1 MSVDVFVSGRLE
13 LYLRLFRTDKQTAL
27 STAFSFQMETY
38 HQFEPKIASLTR
50 DLWEIRNDAARSSLD
65 FKSILITIGLTNE
78 LLDNFRIFE
87 HNYLMTNALN
97 EREGILV
104 ALVVVLTD
112 QIVEICTLRWKLPHI
127 RSIYLGQFY
136 SLTIRDKDV
145 PKSYAIEDYKS
156 KPHSQELNLVD
167 YKVSKNKPKN
177 DMVWNEDAVGEIDFV
192 PQASSSVAK
201 IASNLSPRIDRAVQ
215 KKSKKTSFSPAVTR
229 MLNDAYRQNRFLV
242 GSYLD
247 ELERN
252 AGISKKQIRDW
263 FANKRKRDK

>member
-1 MSVDVFVSGRLE
+1 M
-13 LYLRLFRTDKQTAL
+13 K
-27 STAFSFQMETY
+27 TY
-38 HQFEPKIASLTR
+38 HQFEPKIASLAR
-50 DLWEIRNDAARSSLD
+50 DLWEIRNDAVQNSLD
-65 FKSILITIGLTNE
+65 YKSILITIGLTNE

-112 QIVEICTLRWKLPHI
+112 QIVDICTLRWKLPSL

-136 SLTIRDKDV
+136 SLTIPDRDV
-145 PKSYAIEDYKS
+145 PKAYAIQDYHS
-156 KPHSQELNLVD
+156 KPYSQELNLID
-167 YKVSKNKPKN
+167 YKVSKNRPKN
-177 DMVWNEDAVGEIDFV
+177 DMVWNEDEAGEIGLV
-192 PQASSSVAK
+192 PQASSSVAR
-201 IASNLSPRIDRAVQ
+201 IANNLSPRIDRLVQ
-215 KKSKKTSFSPAVTR
+215 KKGKKTSFSSAVTR
-229 MLNDAYRQNRFLV
+229 MLNDAFRQNRFLV
-242 GSYLD
+242 GSCLD